1 MAEVLVEYPNAI
13 ASSDGLLYAARACGS
28 EMPDG
33 LWQGWVEFEPLAAGT
48 PVRSAR
54 ETTQPNRADTHYW
67 ATGLT
72 AVYLEGALH
81 RALHPLQPR
90 HPGDTRPPLFA
101 QPAPRTAAAPAAEA
115 VLDPFSVYQKG
126 ETLLRRQLAALS
138 SWHLVNIIN
147 AHQIATG
154 GTDPNQLSPSSLIET
169 IVGAVKRRTVRPV
182 AGRT

>member
-1 MAEVLVEYPNAI
+1 MSYPEAI
-13 ASSDGLLYAARACGS
+13 ASGDGVLYAARACGS

-33 LWQGWVEFEPLAAGT
+33 LWQGWIEFEPVAGGA
-48 PVRSAR
+48 PLRSAR
-54 ETTQPNRADTHYW
+54 ETTQPNRTDAYYW

-81 RALHPLQPR
+81 RALHPLQAR
-90 HPGDTRPPLFA
+90 RADDTRPPLFG
-101 QPAPRTAAAPAAEA
+101 QPAPRFAAAPAAEA

-154 GTDPNQLSPSSLIET
+154 GRDPNQLSPSSLIEA
-169 IVGAVKRRTVRPV
+169 IVGAVKQR
-182 AGRT
+182 AGWPLAGWT